1 MLWGEN
7 TFHRLLAILV
17 LHGKCRINE
26 GKLEMTARP
35 LSIVV
40 VVLLLLGPLL
50 AIVAPRFLK
59 MQSVT
64 AGQTSK
70 DRQSGG
76 LTAQM
81 VIPSNR
87 TLKITMQYAK
97 PNVFDIVVQKGKLE
111 TGGAI
116 SVRKGDDVTL
126 HITTDAADEFHLDG
140 YDLDTKVSPERST
153 SLKFKASS
161 AGRFE
166 YKLRQTN
173 QKLGVLEV
181 SGETK

>member
-1 MLWGEN
+1 
-7 TFHRLLAILV
+7 
-17 LHGKCRINE
+17 
-26 GKLEMTARP
+26 MTAKP
-35 LSIVV
+35 LSTVV
-40 VVLLLLGPLL
+40 VVLLLLGPFL
-50 AIVAPRFLK
+50 AIVAPRLLK
-59 MQSVT
+59 MQS

-70 DRQSGG
+70 DQQSRG
-76 LTAQM
+76 LAAQM
-81 VIPSNR
+81 VIPSNQ
-87 TLKITMQYAK
+87 TLEITMQYAK

-126 HITTDAADEFHLDG
+126 HITTDAEDEFHLDG
-140 YDLDTKVSPERST
+140 YDLDTKISPARSA

-166 YKLRQTN
+166 YQLRESN

>member
-1 MLWGEN
+1 
-7 TFHRLLAILV
+7 
-17 LHGKCRINE
+17 
-26 GKLEMTARP
+26 MTAKPRFT
-35 LSIVV
+35 VV

-50 AIVAPRFLK
+50 AIVAPRFLTSK

-70 DRQSGG
+70 DQQSRG
-76 LTAQM
+76 LTANM
-81 VIPSNR
+81 VIPSNQ

-97 PNVFDIVVQKGKLE
+97 PNFFDIVVHEGKLE

-140 YDLDTKVSPERST
+140 YDLDTKISPERSA

-166 YKLRQTN
+166 YQLRQTN
-173 QKLGVLEV
+173 MKLGVLEV
-181 SGETK
+181 TGETK

>member
-1 MLWGEN
+1 
-7 TFHRLLAILV
+7 
-17 LHGKCRINE
+17 
-26 GKLEMTARP
+26 MTAKS
-35 LSIVV
+35 LSTVV
-40 VVLLLLGPLL
+40 VALLLLGPLL
-50 AIVAPRFLK
+50 VIVAPRFLTSK
-59 MQSVT
+59 MQPVT

-70 DRQSGG
+70 NQQSRG

-81 VIPSNR
+81 VIPSNQ

-126 HITTDAADEFHLDG
+126 HITTDVADEFHLDG
-140 YDLDTKVSPERST
+140 YDLDTKLSPERSA
-153 SLKFKASS
+153 SLNFKASS

-166 YKLRQTN
+166 YQLRQTN

-181 SGETK
+181 SGETR

>member
-1 MLWGEN
+1 MLWGED
-7 TFHRLLAILV
+7 TFHEFLA
-17 LHGKCRINE
+17 NE
-26 GKLEMTARP
+26 RKLEMTAKP

-50 AIVAPRFLK
+50 AIVAPRLLSSK

-64 AGQTSK
+64 AGRTSK
-70 DRQSGG
+70 DQQSRG
-76 LTAQM
+76 LAAQM
-81 VIPSNR
+81 VIPSNQ
-87 TLKITMQYAK
+87 TLKITMRYAR
-97 PNVFDIVVQKGKLE
+97 PNVYDIVVQKGKLE

-126 HITTDAADEFHLDG
+126 HITSDAADEFHLDG
-140 YDLDTKVSPERST
+140 YDLDTKISPARSA

-166 YKLRQTN
+166 YELRQTN

>member
-1 MLWGEN
+1 
-7 TFHRLLAILV
+7 
-17 LHGKCRINE
+17 
-26 GKLEMTARP
+26 MTAKP
-35 LSIVV
+35 LSTVV

-50 AIVAPRFLK
+50 AIVAPRFLTSK

-70 DRQSGG
+70 DQQSRG
-76 LTAQM
+76 LAAQM
-81 VIPSNR
+81 VIPSKQ
-87 TLKITMQYAK
+87 TLKITMQYTE
-97 PNVFDIVVQKGKLE
+97 PNIFDIVVQKGKLE

-126 HITTDAADEFHLDG
+126 HVTTDAADEFHLDG
-140 YDLDTKVSPERST
+140 YDLDTKISPERSAA
-153 SLKFKASS
+153 LKFKASS

-166 YKLRQTN
+166 YRLRQTN
-173 QKLGVLEV
+173 QTLGVLEV

>member
-1 MLWGEN
+1 
-7 TFHRLLAILV
+7 
-17 LHGKCRINE
+17 
-26 GKLEMTARP
+26 MTAKP

-40 VVLLLLGPLL
+40 VVLLLLGPLV
-50 AIVAPRFLK
+50 AIVASRILTSK

-70 DRQSGG
+70 DQQSRG
-76 LTAQM
+76 LSAQM
-81 VIPSNR
+81 VIPSNQ
-87 TLKITMQYAK
+87 TLKITMKYAE
-97 PNVFDIVVQKGKLE
+97 PNVFDIVVQKGKLQ

-126 HITTDAADEFHLDG
+126 HITTDAADEFHIDG
-140 YDLDTKVSPERST
+140 YDLDTKISPARSA

-166 YKLRQTN
+166 YQLRQTN

>member
-1 MLWGEN
+1 MLWGED
-7 TFHRLLAILV
+7 TFQEFLA
-17 LHGKCRINE
+17 NE
-26 GKLEMTARP
+26 GKLEMTAKP

-50 AIVAPRFLK
+50 AIVAPRFLTYK
-59 MQSVT
+59 MQTVT
-64 AGQTSK
+64 AGETSK
-70 DRQSGG
+70 DPQSRG

-81 VIPSNR
+81 VIPSNQ
-87 TLKITMQYAK
+87 TLKITMRYAR
-97 PNVFDIVVQKGKLE
+97 PNVFDIVVQKGKVE

-140 YDLDTKVSPERST
+140 YDLDAKISPARSA

-166 YKLRQTN
+166 YQLRQTN

>member
-1 MLWGEN
+1 
-7 TFHRLLAILV
+7 
-17 LHGKCRINE
+17 
-26 GKLEMTARP
+26 MTAKP
-35 LSIVV
+35 LSTVV

-50 AIVAPRFLK
+50 AIVAPRFLTSK
-59 MQSVT
+59 TESAT
-64 AGQTSK
+64 AGRTSK
-70 DRQSGG
+70 GEQSRG

-81 VIPSNR
+81 VIPSNQ
-87 TLKITMQYAK
+87 TLKITMQYAR

-126 HITTDAADEFHLDG
+126 HITTDVADEFHLDG
-140 YDLDTKVSPERST
+140 YDLDTKISPARST

-166 YKLRQTN
+166 YQLRGAN

>member
-1 MLWGEN
+1 M
-7 TFHRLLAILV
+7 AA
-17 LHGKCRINE
+17 K
-26 GKLEMTARP
+26 P
-35 LSIVV
+35 LFTVV

-50 AIVAPRFLK
+50 AIVAPRFLTSK
-59 MQSVT
+59 LQSIT

-70 DRQSGG
+70 DQQSRG

-81 VIPSNR
+81 VIPSHQ

-97 PNVFDIVVQKGKLE
+97 PNVFDIVVQNGKLE

-126 HITTDAADEFHLDG
+126 HITTDVADEFHLDG
-140 YDLDTKVSPERST
+140 YDLDAKISPERSA
-153 SLKFKASS
+153 SLNFRASS

-166 YKLRQTN
+166 YELRQTN
-173 QKLGVLEV
+173 RKLGVLEV

>member
-1 MLWGEN
+1 MRGEYIQRV
-7 TFHRLLAILV
+7 TRYRAP
-17 LHGKCRINE
+17 GKAA
-26 GKLEMTARP
+26 MTAKS
-35 LSIVV
+35 LSTVV

-50 AIVAPRFLK
+50 AILAPRLLSSK
-59 MQSVT
+59 VQSAT

-70 DRQSGG
+70 DQQSSG

-81 VIPSNR
+81 AIPSNQ
-87 TLKITMQYAK
+87 TFKITVQYTK

-116 SVRKGDDVTL
+116 RVRQGDDVTL

-140 YDLDTKVSPERST
+140 YDLDTTISPERSA
-153 SLKFKASS
+153 SLKFKAST

-166 YKLRQTN
+166 YQLRQTN

>member
-1 MLWGEN
+1 
-7 TFHRLLAILV
+7 
-17 LHGKCRINE
+17 
-26 GKLEMTARP
+26 MTAKP
-35 LSIVV
+35 LSTVV

-50 AIVAPRFLK
+50 AIVAPRFLSSK

-70 DRQSGG
+70 DQQSRG
-76 LTAQM
+76 LPAQM
-81 VIPSNR
+81 VIPSNQ

-97 PNVFDIVVQKGKLE
+97 PNVFDIVVLEGKLE
-111 TGGAI
+111 TGGVI
-116 SVRKGDDVTL
+116 RVRRGDDVTL
-126 HITTDAADEFHLDG
+126 HITTDSEDEFHLDG
-140 YDLDTKVSPERST
+140 YDLDAKISPARSA

-166 YKLRQTN
+166 YGLRQAN

>member
-1 MLWGEN
+1 
-7 TFHRLLAILV
+7 
-17 LHGKCRINE
+17 
-26 GKLEMTARP
+26 MTAKP
-35 LSIVV
+35 LFTVV

-50 AIVAPRFLK
+50 AIVAPRFLSSK

-70 DRQSGG
+70 DQQSGG
-76 LTAQM
+76 LTANM
-81 VIPSNR
+81 VIPSNQ
-87 TLKITMQYAK
+87 TLKITMQYTK

-126 HITTDAADEFHLDG
+126 HITSDAADEFHLDG
-140 YDLDTKVSPERST
+140 YDLDTKISPARSA

-166 YKLRQTN
+166 YQLRQSN
-173 QKLGVLEV
+173 LKLGVLEV
-181 SGETK
+181 SGEAK

>member
-1 MLWGEN
+1 
-7 TFHRLLAILV
+7 
-17 LHGKCRINE
+17 
-26 GKLEMTARP
+26 MTAKP
-35 LSIVV
+35 LSAVV
-40 VVLLLLGPLL
+40 VMLLLLGPLL
-50 AIVAPRFLK
+50 AIVGPRLLTSK
-59 MQSVT
+59 VQSVT

-70 DRQSGG
+70 DQQSGG
-76 LTAQM
+76 LAAQM
-81 VIPSNR
+81 AIPSNQ

-97 PNVFDIVVQKGKLE
+97 PNFFDIVVQKGKLE

-126 HITTDAADEFHLDG
+126 HITSDAADEFHLDG
-140 YDLDTKVSPERST
+140 YDLDAKVSPERSA

-166 YKLRQTN
+166 YEFRQIN

-181 SGETK
+181 SNETK

>member
-1 MLWGEN
+1 ML
-7 TFHRLLAILV
+7 R
-17 LHGKCRINE
+17 E
-26 GKLEMTARP
+26 GNSFLEMTAKH
-35 LSIVV
+35 LSTVV

-50 AIVAPRFLK
+50 AIVAPRFLAK

-70 DRQSGG
+70 DQQSRG

-81 VIPSNR
+81 VIPSNQ

-140 YDLDTKVSPERST
+140 YDLDTQISPERSA

-166 YKLRQTN
+166 YQLRQAN